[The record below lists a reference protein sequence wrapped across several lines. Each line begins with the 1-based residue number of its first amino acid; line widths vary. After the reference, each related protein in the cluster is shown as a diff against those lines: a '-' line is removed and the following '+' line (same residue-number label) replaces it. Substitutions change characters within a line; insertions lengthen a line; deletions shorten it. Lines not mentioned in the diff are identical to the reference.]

1 MRTGKIGLREIIK
14 SIFNTKKLSSLLT
27 LVTKSVSTDQQS
39 WYQLKC
45 FKCETHMNCNHEEWT
60 DKDQVTGYY

>member
-39 WYQLKC
+39 WYQL
-45 FKCETHMNCNHEEWT
+45 
-60 DKDQVTGYY
+60 